1 MNNKFLSFDHVTFPD
16 GFWKKR
22 QEVNS
27 TVTIQAIYQQFE
39 ASGRFDALRLNWQ
52 EGKPMPHIFW
62 DSDAAKWIEAAAYI
76 LQKEANPDL
85 EAKVDQLV
93 DLIGEGQEECGYF
106 NSYYQQFQPE
116 KRFTNRTDHELYC
129 AGHLMEAAVAY
140 HRATGKNKLLRI
152 MCRYADY
159 IEKVFVK
166 EKTASFITPGH
177 PEIELALV
185 RLYEETGEQRYLD
198 LSRFFIDNR
207 GVTAEQNYDWAMPEY
222 SQSHLPVRKQTT
234 AEGHSVRACYL
245 YSGMADIARY
255 DEDESLLNAC
265 RQIFDNI
272 IDKRMYITGGIGS
285 SEKGEA
291 FTIDYD
297 LQNLTAYSESCAA
310 IALAFFARRMLMLEL
325 DRKYSDTIERI
336 LYNGFLSTISLDGK
350 SFFYVNP
357 LEINPTLLNRNKSLR
372 DQSEHLPITQ
382 RVELFECSC
391 CPPNISRLLASVGDY
406 IYSRDADTLQIHQ
419 YMNSRADFEGTQIEQ
434 ETYYPADG
442 AIQIKISNFNGS
454 QIALRIPGWCE
465 NYRILLNG
473 EEVKPSLQ
481 NGYAFLPY
489 SGDAV
494 IQLVLEMPVQL
505 MESNPLVAENCGRV
519 AIMKGPVVYC
529 AEGVDNGENIH
540 SLWVTETLNS
550 EEKDSP
556 ELGCKI
562 LTVDAYR
569 PAPCQA
575 LYRKATAEAKK
586 EQLTLIPY
594 FAFANRGES
603 EMLVWILKK

>member
-1 MNNKFLSFDHVTFPD
+1 MKNEFLSFDHVTFSG

-22 QEVNS
+22 LEINS
-27 TVTIQAIYQQFE
+27 TVTIQAIYQQFK
-39 ASGRFDALRLNWQ
+39 ASGRFDALRLNWE

-62 DSDAAKWIEAAAYI
+62 DSDTAKWIEAAAYI
-76 LQKEANPDL
+76 LQKESHPDL
-85 EAKVDQLV
+85 EEKVDELV
-93 DLIGEGQEECGYF
+93 DLIEKGQEECGYF

-140 HRATGKNKLLRI
+140 HRATGKDQLLKI
-152 MCRYADY
+152 VCRYADY
-159 IEKVFVK
+159 IEKIFVK
-166 EKTASFITPGH
+166 EKSASFVTPGH

-185 RLYEETGEQRYLD
+185 RLYEETGEERYLN
-198 LSRFFIDNR
+198 LSRFFIDQR
-207 GVTAEQNYDWAMPEY
+207 GVSPEQNYDWAAPSYM
-222 SQSHLPVRKQTT
+222 QSHLPVREQTT

-272 IDKRMYITGGIGS
+272 IEKRMYITGGIGS

-325 DRKYSDTIERI
+325 DGKYADTIERI
-336 LYNGFLSTISLDGK
+336 LYNGFLSTVSLDGK

-357 LEINPTLLNRNKSLR
+357 LEINPTLLNRNKSLQ
-372 DQSEHLPITQ
+372 DQSEHLPITE
-382 RVELFECSC
+382 RVELFACSC
-391 CPPNISRLLASVGDY
+391 CPPNISRFMASVGDY
-406 IYSRDADTLQIHQ
+406 LYSKEGETLHIHQ
-419 YMNSRADFEGTQIEQ
+419 YMDSRADFDGIIIEQ
-434 ETYYPADG
+434 ETRYPMDG
-442 AIQIKISNFNGS
+442 DICIRISGFHGK

-465 NYRILLNG
+465 KYRLLLNG
-473 EEVKPSLQ
+473 KELCPSAQ
-481 NGYAFLPY
+481 NGYVFLPC
-489 SGDAV
+489 SGDVV
-494 IQLVLEMPVQL
+494 IQLSMEMPVQL
-505 MESNPLVAENCGRV
+505 MEANPLVTENCGRIAV
-519 AIMKGPVVYC
+519 MRGPVVYC
-529 AEGVDNGENIH
+529 VEGVDNGQNIH
-540 SLWVTETLNS
+540 SVWVTDELNL

-569 PAPCQA
+569 PVSCKA
-575 LYRKATAEAKK
+575 LYRKASSQAEK
-586 EQLTLIPY
+586 QRLTLIPY

-603 EMLVWILKK
+603 EILVWILKK